1 MIYNSKYYIKL
12 FTDMMSEGF
21 IVIDKDGIIQI
32 YNDKAK
38 DIFGISHNQQISH
51 DSGGKLAKGI

>member
-1 MIYNSKYYIKL
+1 MIYKSEYFTKL

-21 IVIDKDGIIQI
+21 IVIDKDGVIQI

-38 DIFGISHNQQISH
+38 DI
-51 DSGGKLAKGI
+51 LAYLTINR